1 MLKNITFSVDDKD
14 IAAARE
20 AAEAENTTLNE
31 AARQW
36 LKGYGERHRRKAA
49 VDSFFQ
55 QLSDLEI
62 DRKYTRE
69 EMNERR

>member
-20 AAEAENTTLNE
+20 AAEASNTTLNE

-36 LKGYGERHRRKAA
+36 LREYGERHRRKAA

-55 QLSDLEI
+55 ELGEMKV